1 MHNAELIRMVET
13 LKAKRTIKKD
23 VDIVA
28 STGFSKTVVS
38 NYLSGRIKASDN
50 FLDKFEKVYGVDIFN
65 KNGLSNDIEITTSLH
80 AELGRIN
87 EILIRLQATARIS
100 TMSVI
105 ELRAKV
111 YGRAYSL
118 EATEMEKT
126 IAEEVSRLLDELKKK
141 S

>member
-65 KNGLSNDIEITTSLH
+65 KNGLSKDIEITTSLH

-87 EILIRLQATARIS
+87 EILIRLFIYGNKNYNHHSSFQSLFNYSS
-100 TMSVI
+100 TGTMDN
-105 ELRAKV
+105 
-111 YGRAYSL
+111 YFG
-118 EATEMEKT
+118 
-126 IAEEVSRLLDELKKK
+126 
-141 S
+141 

>member
-1 MHNAELIRMVET
+1 MVET

-28 STGFSKTVVS
+28 KTGFSKAVVS
-38 NYLSGRIKASDN
+38 NYLSGRVKASDN

-65 KNGLSNDIEITTSLH
+65 KNGFSKDIDIATSLH

-87 EILIRLQATARIS
+87 EILIALQATTRIS
-100 TMSVI
+100 TMALI

-111 YGRAYSL
+111 YGRSYSL
-118 EATEMEKT
+118 EATELEKT
-126 IAEEVSRLLDELKKK
+126 IAEEVSTLLAELKKK